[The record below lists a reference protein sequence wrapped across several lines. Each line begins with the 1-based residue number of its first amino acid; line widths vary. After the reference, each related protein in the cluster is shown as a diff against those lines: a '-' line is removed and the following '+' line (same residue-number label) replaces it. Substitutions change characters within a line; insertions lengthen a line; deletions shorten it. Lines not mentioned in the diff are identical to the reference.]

1 MKRRKNKLRTGAEP
15 SIFRRQEYLILF
27 SLEALL
33 GGIALAV
40 FESVFLN
47 AVEFGGVRP
56 DLAVLAAVV
65 AANRSNFR
73 RAILLAFILGITRD
87 IFSGGLIGMNAFA
100 LVLVTY
106 SLIVAKEY
114 FITDTWLSQFFVTT
128 IGCLIYGIAF
138 VLLKLLFRYEV
149 ATVFQLIATIV
160 WTSLYTSVLAPI
172 AFKMVREARFPSYFR
187 LKLRYGANDEALSE
201 EKI

>member
-1 MKRRKNKLRTGAEP
+1 M
-15 SIFRRQEYLILF
+15 
-27 SLEALL
+27 
-33 GGIALAV
+33 

-149 ATVFQLIATIV
+149 ATVFQLVATIV